1 MKITPSWLAEES
13 AVDSDHV
20 EHDLALAAR
29 LERMILCRTGGRISN
44 LRVECTLAGV
54 LISGRASTYYAKQ
67 LASHAV
73 LCEVPAA
80 SLENCIEVE

>member
-1 MKITPSWLAEES
+1 MKINPSCLAEES
-13 AVDSDHV
+13 TVDAGRDDD
-20 EHDLALAAR
+20 DLALAAR

-44 LRVECTLAGV
+44 LRVECTLQGV

-67 LASHAV
+67 LASHAA

-80 SLENCIEVE
+80 ALENCIEVE